1 MQQLFLAFGIDWR
14 LLLIQGVNF
23 AILLAA
29 LTYFLYRPVT
39 KMIDDRSAK
48 IAEGVRM
55 ADAAE
60 GRLADAKAEGEEL
73 IGTAARDAEALVAA
87 ARTSADVK
95 GGEIMKAAES
105 RADAL
110 MKDAAARAEEL
121 KRQSMKESEREVVR
135 ATMLAAENTAQAPS
149 STRSS
154 SPSRNGRCSSLMKPC
169 SSSRCRSAS
178 MMSLCTTAG
187 TSPLQISRITP
198 TVD

>member
-1 MQQLFLAFGIDWR
+1 MNQLFAAFGIDWR
-14 LLLIQGVNF
+14 LLISQGVNV
-23 AILLAA
+23 AVLLSA

-39 KMIDDRSAK
+39 KMIDDRRAK

-135 ATMLAAENTAQAPS
+135 AAMLAAEKILRDGQ
-149 STRSS
+149 
-154 SPSRNGRCSSLMKPC
+154 
-169 SSSRCRSAS
+169 
-178 MMSLCTTAG
+178 
-187 TSPLQISRITP
+187 
-198 TVD
+198 TVKANN